1 MKSISS
7 PARILTMIAVLAG
20 AVSCAKPLEQSASPP
35 EKALPHILL
44 INSDDLGW
52 MDVGLNTPA
61 FRTPNID
68 KLAGQGIHFTNAYMP
83 AANCAPSRAAMH
95 SGMWTPR
102 HGVYTVG
109 DSERSETEYRRLIP
123 VENTPIWL
131 PSFIPWRRRC
141 ATAGIRSGELVN
153 GLDIYPTLMDVT
165 GLSGPSG
172 LDGVSLLPLMQGSK
186 DWKPVT
192 QFWHFPIYLQAYD
205 GHLDEARDPLF
216 RTRPG
221 PAMRQGK
228 WKLHE
233 YFEDGALELYDLEN
247 DPGERN
253 NLVDELPEKAAELHQ
268 VLRKWRAQTNAPVPK
283 GLNPEYDKA
292 VEAAAINE
300 FE

>member
-1 MKSISS
+1 
-7 PARILTMIAVLAG
+7 
-20 AVSCAKPLEQSASPP
+20 
-35 EKALPHILL
+35 
-44 INSDDLGW
+44 
-52 MDVGLNTPA
+52 
-61 FRTPNID
+61 
-68 KLAGQGIHFTNAYMP
+68 
-83 AANCAPSRAAMH
+83 
-95 SGMWTPR
+95 
-102 HGVYTVG
+102 
-109 DSERSETEYRRLIP
+109 
-123 VENTPIWL
+123 
-131 PSFIPWRRRC
+131 
-141 ATAGIRSGELVN
+141 
-153 GLDIYPTLMDVT
+153 MDVT

-172 LDGVSLLPLMQGSK
+172 LDGVSLMPLMQGSE

-221 PAMRQGK
+221 SAMRQGK

-253 NLVDELPEKAAELHQ
+253 NLADELPEKAAELHQ

-283 GLNPEYDKA
+283 GLNPEYGKA
-292 VEAAAINE
+292 VASTAING